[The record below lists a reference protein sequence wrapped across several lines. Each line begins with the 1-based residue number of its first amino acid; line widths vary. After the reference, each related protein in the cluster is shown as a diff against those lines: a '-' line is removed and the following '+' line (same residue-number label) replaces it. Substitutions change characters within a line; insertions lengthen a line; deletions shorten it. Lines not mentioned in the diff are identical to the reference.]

1 MTDVPKTH
9 PRYLSLALR
18 DTIVAGVEQGI
29 TSIHGLIAHGRGEAF
44 DYLIGEA
51 TQPFAIEAIHAAA
64 AMLRLAEHPVISV
77 NGNVAAL
84 APEALIEL
92 GQVLNA
98 PLEVNI
104 FHTETGRE
112 QRIQEHLLK
121 HKARLETSP
130 ASGGVDAR
138 LETSPASGGVD
149 ARLETSPASGGVD
162 ARLETS
168 PASGGV
174 DARLETS
181 PASGGVDARLETSP
195 ASGGVDAR
203 LETSPAKEGVKNP
216 PDVLMPTTDA
226 QLSYIDSNRKFV
238 HPDGIFKA
246 DVVFVPLEDGD
257 RCEALRKM
265 GKAVVT
271 VDLNP
276 MSRTAKQASIT
287 IVDNVVRAL
296 PLICEEIRN
305 FTDSTAQDTL
315 KRYSNAAVLQEALR
329 HISRSGNGD

>member
-1 MTDVPKTH
+1 MSDVPKTH
-9 PRYLSLALR
+9 PRYLSLTLR
-18 DTIVAGVEQGI
+18 DKIVEGVEEGI

-51 TQPFAIEAIHAAA
+51 TQRFAVEAINAAA
-64 AMLRLAEHPVISV
+64 VMLCLAEHPVISV

-84 APEALIEL
+84 APEELIEL

-112 QRIQEHLLK
+112 KKIQEYLLK
-121 HKARLETSP
+121 HGA
-130 ASGGVDAR
+130 
-138 LETSPASGGVD
+138 
-149 ARLETSPASGGVD
+149 
-162 ARLETS
+162 
-168 PASGGV
+168 
-174 DARLETS
+174 
-181 PASGGVDARLETSP
+181 
-195 ASGGVDAR
+195 
-203 LETSPAKEGVKNP
+203 
-216 PDVLMPTTDA
+216 PDVLMPTTEA

-238 HPDGIFKA
+238 HPEGIFKA

-265 GKAVVT
+265 GKDVVT

-296 PLICEEIRN
+296 PLLCEEVRKLSAS
-305 FTDSTAQDTL
+305 DMEMSTRKD
-315 KRYSNAAVLQEALR
+315 YDNAAVLKRALQ
-329 HISRSGNGD
+329 HISRSGNGN

>member
-1 MTDVPKTH
+1 MSDVPKTH
-9 PRYLSLALR
+9 PRYLSLTLR
-18 DTIVAGVEQGI
+18 DKIVAGVEQGI

-64 AMLRLAEHPVISV
+64 AMLCLAEHPVISV

-84 APEALIEL
+84 TPEGLIEL
-92 GQVLNA
+92 GRVLNA

-112 QRIQEHLLK
+112 QKIRESLLK
-121 HKARLETSP
+121 HGA
-130 ASGGVDAR
+130 
-138 LETSPASGGVD
+138 
-149 ARLETSPASGGVD
+149 
-162 ARLETS
+162 
-168 PASGGV
+168 
-174 DARLETS
+174 
-181 PASGGVDARLETSP
+181 
-195 ASGGVDAR
+195 
-203 LETSPAKEGVKNP
+203 
-216 PDVLMPTTDA
+216 PDVLMPTTEA
-226 QLSYIDSNRKFV
+226 QLSYIDSNRKYV

-265 GKAVVT
+265 GKEVVT

-287 IVDNVVRAL
+287 IVDNIVRAL
-296 PLICEEIRN
+296 PLLCQEIQRR
-305 FTDSTAQDTL
+305 SASDTEVPTL
-315 KRYSNAAVLQEALR
+315 NDYNNAAVLQKALQ
-329 HISRSGNGD
+329 HISRSGDG

>member
-1 MTDVPKTH
+1 MSDVPKTH
-9 PRYLSLALR
+9 PRYLSLTLR

-29 TSIHGLIAHGRGEAF
+29 TSTHGLIAHGRGEAL

-51 TQPFAIEAIHAAA
+51 TQPFATEAIHAAA
-64 AMLRLAEHPVISV
+64 AMLRLADHPVISV

-84 APEALIEL
+84 VPDALVEL
-92 GQVLNA
+92 GRILDA

-112 QRIQEHLLK
+112 QRIRAYLLK
-121 HKARLETSP
+121 HGA
-130 ASGGVDAR
+130 
-138 LETSPASGGVD
+138 
-149 ARLETSPASGGVD
+149 
-162 ARLETS
+162 
-168 PASGGV
+168 
-174 DARLETS
+174 
-181 PASGGVDARLETSP
+181 
-195 ASGGVDAR
+195 
-203 LETSPAKEGVKNP
+203 
-216 PDVLMPTTDA
+216 PDVLMPTTEV

-238 HPDGIFKA
+238 HPEGIFKA

-296 PLICEEIRN
+296 PLLCEEIRN
-305 FTDSTAQDTL
+305 FSHSVAEDTL
-315 KRYSNAAVLQEALR
+315 KRYSNAAVLQKALR
-329 HISRSGNGD
+329 HISRSENG

>member
-1 MTDVPKTH
+1 MSDVPKTH

-18 DTIVAGVEQGI
+18 DTIVEGVEHGI

-44 DYLIGEA
+44 DYLIGET
-51 TQPFAIEAIHAAA
+51 TQPFAVQAIHAAA
-64 AMLRLAEHPVISV
+64 AMLLSAEHPVISV

-84 APEALIEL
+84 VPDALVAL
-92 GQVLNA
+92 GRVLDA

-112 QRIQEHLLK
+112 QRIRDHLRK
-121 HKARLETSP
+121 HGAP
-130 ASGGVDAR
+130 
-138 LETSPASGGVD
+138 
-149 ARLETSPASGGVD
+149 
-162 ARLETS
+162 
-168 PASGGV
+168 
-174 DARLETS
+174 
-181 PASGGVDARLETSP
+181 
-195 ASGGVDAR
+195 
-203 LETSPAKEGVKNP
+203 N
-216 PDVLMPTTDA
+216 VLMPTTEA

-296 PLICEEIRN
+296 PLLCDAVQKTQN
-305 FTDSTAQDTL
+305 STAGDTL
-315 KRYSNAAVLQEALR
+315 ERYSNTAILKQALQ
-329 HISRSGNGD
+329 HISRSGNG

>member
-1 MTDVPKTH
+1 MSDVPKTH
-9 PRYLSLALR
+9 PRYLSLTLR

-77 NGNVAAL
+77 NGNVAVL

-112 QRIQEHLLK
+112 RKIREHLLK
-121 HKARLETSP
+121 HG
-130 ASGGVDAR
+130 AS
-138 LETSPASGGVD
+138 
-149 ARLETSPASGGVD
+149 
-162 ARLETS
+162 
-168 PASGGV
+168 
-174 DARLETS
+174 
-181 PASGGVDARLETSP
+181 
-195 ASGGVDAR
+195 
-203 LETSPAKEGVKNP
+203 
-216 PDVLMPTTDA
+216 DVLMPTTEA

-265 GKAVVT
+265 GKDVVT

-296 PLICEEIRN
+296 PLLCEKIRALSSD
-305 FTDSTAQDTL
+305 TTAQNIV
-315 KRYSNAAVLQEALR
+315 KKYSNEAVLQKALQ
-329 HISRSGNGD
+329 HISRSGNGNHQRK

>member
-1 MTDVPKTH
+1 M
-9 PRYLSLALR
+9 
-18 DTIVAGVEQGI
+18 EQGI

-44 DYLIGEA
+44 DYLLGET
-51 TQPFAIEAIHAAA
+51 TQPFAREAIHAAT
-64 AMLRLAEHPVISV
+64 AMLQLAEHPVISV

-84 APEALIEL
+84 APDGLIAL

-112 QRIQEHLLK
+112 EKIREHLLK
-121 HKARLETSP
+121 HG
-130 ASGGVDAR
+130 AS
-138 LETSPASGGVD
+138 
-149 ARLETSPASGGVD
+149 
-162 ARLETS
+162 
-168 PASGGV
+168 
-174 DARLETS
+174 
-181 PASGGVDARLETSP
+181 
-195 ASGGVDAR
+195 
-203 LETSPAKEGVKNP
+203 
-216 PDVLMPTTDA
+216 DVLMPTTEA
-226 QLSYIDSNRKFV
+226 QLAYIDSNRKFV

-315 KRYSNAAVLQEALR
+315 KKYSNEAVLQEALR
-329 HISRSGNGD
+329 HISRSGNG